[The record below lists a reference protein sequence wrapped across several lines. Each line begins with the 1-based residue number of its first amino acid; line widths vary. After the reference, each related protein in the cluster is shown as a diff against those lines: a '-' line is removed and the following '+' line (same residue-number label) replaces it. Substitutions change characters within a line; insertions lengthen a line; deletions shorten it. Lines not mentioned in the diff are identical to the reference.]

1 MKQTGIELFEYLTS
15 LPEFT
20 AVMGTRLFPLVSDSD
35 TPFPFAIYGVRAFPG
50 SKDSDSYEIT
60 LSAYFGP
67 NAYDECAGFCDM
79 LRPLLEDKYG
89 WTDSSVDVAE
99 EDYSF
104 IGTINLK
111 TQ

>member
-1 MKQTGIELFEYLTS
+1 MKETGKELFEYLTS

-20 AVMGTRLFPLVSDSD
+20 GVMDTRLFPLAADGD
-35 TPFPFAIYGVRAFPG
+35 TEFPFAIYGVRAFPG
-50 SKDSDSYEIT
+50 TKDAASYEIT

-67 NAYDECAGFCDM
+67 NAYDECADFCDM
-79 LRPLLEDKYG
+79 LRPLLENKYE

-111 TQ
+111 KQ